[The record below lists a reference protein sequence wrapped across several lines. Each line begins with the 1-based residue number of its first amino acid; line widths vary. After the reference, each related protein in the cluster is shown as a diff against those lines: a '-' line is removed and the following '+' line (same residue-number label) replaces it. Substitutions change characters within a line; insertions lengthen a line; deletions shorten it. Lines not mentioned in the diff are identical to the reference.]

1 MNNIFDNR
9 IIAGL
14 CGTAVSATGASL
26 SVGEVQ
32 SIISIVITVLGFI
45 ISVLIP
51 LGVKLYNQIKK
62 AKEDGVITK
71 EEIKEIVDTT
81 TEIANKTESLIKE
94 VSENKS
100 EGDKE

>member
-1 MNNIFDNR
+1 MMMNNDR

-14 CGTAVSATGASL
+14 CGTAISATGASL
-26 SVGEVQ
+26 SVGEIQ
-32 SIISIVITVLGFI
+32 SIVSILITILGFV

-51 LGVKLYNQIKK
+51 LGVRLIKK
-62 AKEDGVITK
+62 LKEAKKDGVITK
-71 EEIKEIVDTT
+71 EEIIDIASTGKEIID
-81 TEIANKTESLIKE
+81 KTESFIKE

>member
-1 MNNIFDNR
+1 MMMNNDR

-14 CGTAVSATGASL
+14 CGTAISATGASL
-26 SVGEVQ
+26 SVGEIQ
-32 SIISIVITVLGFI
+32 SIVSILITILGFV

-51 LGVKLYNQIKK
+51 LGIRLIKK
-62 AKEDGVITK
+62 LKEAKKDGVITK
-71 EEIKEIVDTT
+71 EEIIDIASTGKEIID
-81 TEIANKTESLIKE
+81 KTESFIKE